1 MSHSILNNWAPASG
15 LMQPVPLQFFLLL
28 SGSWCIA
35 TFPTFIKLY
44 LADTSPNQDTNALGI
59 AFMPFLSITKIPARC
74 CAGQSEYITIRN
86 GCMRIFTFWS
96 GDLWSHDLNTSLSVF
111 LVPNWS
117 ISNNI
122 NVKCSRKLVYVISN
136 DRIWFSYIHLRFQL
150 FCLCVCLW
158 IYSVGFFFLREVQ
171 VPNLIDLVAS
181 Y

>member
-1 MSHSILNNWAPASG
+1 
-15 LMQPVPLQFFLLL
+15 
-28 SGSWCIA
+28 
-35 TFPTFIKLY
+35 
-44 LADTSPNQDTNALGI
+44 
-59 AFMPFLSITKIPARC
+59 MPFLSITKIPARC
-74 CAGQSEYITIRN
+74 CAGQSEYITIGN
-86 GCMRIFTFWS
+86 ECMRIFTFWS

-158 IYSVGFFFLREVQ
+158 IYSVGFFSSEKCRFLIS
-171 VPNLIDLVAS
+171 LIWLLHIRSCYKFQIRLQQNQISFLFLNRTA
-181 Y
+181 